1 MMYVPAHWLFVTEG
15 EVIARLKAT
24 ASDVNCKVATF
35 RDDFNTCDGRPQVI
49 ATGPDDGIDDSK
61 YNEAGFSWMAARQ
74 IVLREV
80 HAVKERH
87 SQLSTI
93 ERFCPCAWCAMS
105 R

>member
-1 MMYVPAHWLFVTEG
+1 M
-15 EVIARLKAT
+15 IARLKAT
-24 ASDVNCKVATF
+24 ASDVNCVVATF
-35 RDDFNTCDGRPQVI
+35 CDDFNACDGRPQVI

-80 HAVKERH
+80 HAVKKRH

-93 ERFCPCAWCAMS
+93 ERFCPRAWCAMS

>member
-1 MMYVPAHWLFVTEG
+1 M
-15 EVIARLKAT
+15 IARLKAT
-24 ASDVNCKVATF
+24 ASDVNCVVATF

-80 HAVKERH
+80 HAVKKRH
-87 SQLSTI
+87 SQLGPDTDLIKFESKYF
-93 ERFCPCAWCAMS
+93 RFEPIS
-105 R
+105 KLIKIL

>member
-1 MMYVPAHWLFVTEG
+1 MPPSAHWLFVTEG
-15 EVIARLKAT
+15 EVIARLEAT
-24 ASDVNCKVATF
+24 ASDVNCVVATF

-80 HAVKERH
+80 HAVKKRH

-93 ERFCPCAWCAMS
+93 ERFCPRAWCAMS